1 MKTTKNKQILIAGAT
16 GLIGRALTKSLI
28 NEGYNVMVLT
38 RFPKVVDNEFP
49 EKVNYIEWN
58 GIFTTWLVREVEK
71 SIAVINLAGEGIANK
86 RWGRK
91 RKLKLIKSRL
101 SSARALAKACNYAKK
116 KPEVF
121 IQASAI
127 GYYPFS
133 LTEVFNEDSPSGNSF
148 LSNLSVDWE
157 AVASHDIPKEIR
169 LVIIRT
175 GIVLSKHGGFLPK
188 LVYPIKFLV
197 GGWFGNGQQVMSWI
211 HIQDEVN
218 AILFLMENSN
228 AKGPFNLVA
237 PNPISQKE
245 LVQKIARR
253 LKRPACFAIPNH
265 ITKAI
270 YGQMGKELML
280 SSQNVEPKKLI
291 NSGFSFSFPT
301 IDSAIESLL

>member
-1 MKTTKNKQILIAGAT
+1 MKTTKNKHILISGAT
-16 GLIGRALTKSLI
+16 GLIGKALTKSLI

-58 GIFTTWLVREVEK
+58 VIFTTWLVREVEK
-71 SIAVINLAGEGIANK
+71 SFAVINLAGEGIADK

-91 RKLKLIKSRL
+91 RRLTLIKSRL
-101 SSARALAKACNYAKK
+101 SSARALAKACHYAKK

-133 LTEVFNEDSPSGNSF
+133 SSEVFNEDSPAGDSF
-148 LSNLSVDWE
+148 LSNLAVDWE
-157 AVASHDIPKEIR
+157 AVAKNDVPKEIR

-188 LVYPIKFLV
+188 LVRPIKLLA

-218 AILFLMENSN
+218 AIMFLMENSK
-228 AKGPFNLVA
+228 AKGPFNLIA

-245 LVQKIARR
+245 LVRKIAIR
-253 LKRPACFAIPNH
+253 LKRPAWISIPSF

-280 SSQNVEPKKLI
+280 ASQNVEPKKLI
-291 NSGFSFSFPT
+291 DNGFSFSFPT
-301 IDSAIESLL
+301 IDSAIENLL